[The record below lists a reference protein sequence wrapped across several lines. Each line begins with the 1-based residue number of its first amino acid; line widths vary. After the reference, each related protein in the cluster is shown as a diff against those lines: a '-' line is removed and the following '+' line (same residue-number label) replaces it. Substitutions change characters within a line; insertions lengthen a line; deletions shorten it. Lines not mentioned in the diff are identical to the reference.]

1 MVAYP
6 HHFLSFHRVNCTA
19 WEKKSCW
26 VEACPVRDTGN
37 ETQYFRERSER
48 FMLGFA
54 HVLLNFIARCLWI
67 YGKATSGL
75 MSLDLAGFNPF
86 TLT

>member
-1 MVAYP
+1 MPDLHISIAKHERKTYDP
-6 HHFLSFHRVNCTA
+6 YFFLPIH
-19 WEKKSCW
+19 
-26 VEACPVRDTGN
+26 DTGN
-37 ETQYFRERSER
+37 KTQYFHERSER
-48 FMLGFA
+48 LELDFA
-54 HVLLNFIARCLWI
+54 YVLLNLIARCLWI

>member
-1 MVAYP
+1 MSIP
-6 HHFLSFHRVNCTA
+6 LA
-19 WEKKSCW
+19 WENQFRKVGLGS
-26 VEACPVRDTGN
+26 
-37 ETQYFRERSER
+37 ETQHFRERSER
-48 FMLGFA
+48 LELDFA
-54 HVLLNFIARCLWI
+54 YVLLNLIARCLWI